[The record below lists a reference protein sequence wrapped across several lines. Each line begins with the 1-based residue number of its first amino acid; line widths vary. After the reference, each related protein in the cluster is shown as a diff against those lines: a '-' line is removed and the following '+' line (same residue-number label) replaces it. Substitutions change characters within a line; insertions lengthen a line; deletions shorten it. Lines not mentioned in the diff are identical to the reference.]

1 MSDGTTATA
10 GGAMAARPDGA
21 AAGAA
26 NPIRRG
32 PVIVLTYAH
41 SGAMNLMQALSTSRS
56 LACTAGTGL
65 LPLCDTAAATWQ
77 RVENRGA
84 PASPLA
90 LQSIRTLVATMTAVI
105 QAGAGASR
113 WCETA
118 FVAPAAAETFLRIFP
133 DTAFLCLHR
142 SLRGVLAEAA
152 AAYPWGLGGSPFW
165 PYSAAHPGNNAE
177 TIGSYW
183 AACAGQLLDF
193 EASHPSSCLRVRYE
207 DILADPHRRVDD
219 ILAHLGVSTRDPM
232 APGGLPGLPG
242 LTGQPDP
249 GPEPPLPT
257 ERMSPELLTQLREL
271 HARLDYAP

>member
-1 MSDGTTATA
+1 VSDGTPATA
-10 GGAMAARPDGA
+10 NGVPATRPVG
-21 AAGAA
+21 AAGASD
-26 NPIRRG
+26 PKIRRG
-32 PVIVLTYAH
+32 PVIMLTYAH
-41 SGAMNLMQALSTSRS
+41 SGAVNLMQALSMSRS

-84 PASPLA
+84 SASPLA

-105 QAGAGASR
+105 QAEGGASR

-118 FVAPAAAETFLRIFP
+118 FVAPAAAETFLRVFP

-142 SLRGVLAEAA
+142 SLRGVLAEGA
-152 AAYPWGLGGSPFW
+152 AAYPWGLGSSPFW
-165 PYSAAHPGNNAE
+165 PHSAGHPGNNAE

-207 DILADPHRRVDD
+207 DILTDPHHRVDE
-219 ILAHLGVSTRDPM
+219 IFAHLGVSTRDLM
-232 APGGLPGLPG
+232 APGDLPGFPG
-242 LTGQPDP
+242 LSGQADP
-249 GPEPPLPT
+249 GLEPPLPT
-257 ERMSPELLTQLREL
+257 ERMSPELLAKLREL
-271 HARLDYAP
+271 HARLDYTP

>member
-1 MSDGTTATA
+1 MSGRLPATA
-10 GGAMAARPDGA
+10 NGVLAARP
-21 AAGAA
+21 AGAA
-26 NPIRRG
+26 EAAAPEIRRG
-32 PVIVLTYAH
+32 PVIMLTYAH
-41 SGAMNLMQALSTSRS
+41 SGAMNVMQALSTSRS

-90 LQSIRTLVATMTAVI
+90 LKSIRTLVATMASVL
-105 QAGAGASR
+105 QSAAGASR

-118 FVAPAAAETFLRIFP
+118 FVAPAAAETFVRIFP

-142 SLRGVLAEAA
+142 SLRGVLAEGA

-165 PYSAAHPGNNAE
+165 PHFAGHPGNSAE

-193 EASHPSSCLRVRYE
+193 EAGHQASCLRVRYE
-207 DILADPHRRVDD
+207 DILADPQRHVGE
-219 ILAHLGVSTRDPM
+219 IFAHLGEGSRELM
-232 APGGLPGLPG
+232 APGSLSDFPSLS
-242 LTGQPDP
+242 GQAAP

-257 ERMSPELLTQLREL
+257 EHMSPELLATVREL
-271 HARLDYAP
+271 HARLDYAL

>member
-1 MSDGTTATA
+1 MSDGTPATANGVLAARPAGAA
-10 GGAMAARPDGA
+10 GGAGPKIG
-21 AAGAA
+21 G
-26 NPIRRG
+26 G
-32 PVIVLTYAH
+32 PVIMLTYAH
-41 SGAMNLMQALSTSRS
+41 SGAMNLMQALSMSRS

-65 LPLCDTAAATWQ
+65 LPLCAAAAATWQ

-90 LQSIRTLVATMTAVI
+90 LKSIRTLVGMMTAVI
-105 QAGAGASR
+105 QAGAGAPR

-142 SLRGVLAEAA
+142 SLPGVLAEAA
-152 AAYPWGLGGSPFW
+152 TAYPWGLGGSPFW
-165 PYSAAHPGNNAE
+165 PHSAGHPGNNAE

-193 EASHPSSCLRVRYE
+193 EVDHPSSCLRVRYE
-207 DILADPHRRVDD
+207 DILADPHRRLDE
-219 ILAHLGVSTRDPM
+219 IFAHIGVSTRDLK
-232 APGGLPGLPG
+232 ASGSLPGFPG
-242 LTGQPDP
+242 LSGQADP
-249 GPEPPLPT
+249 GLEPPLPT
-257 ERMSPELLTQLREL
+257 ERMSPELLAKLSEL

>member
-1 MSDGTTATA
+1 MSDGTTAN
-10 GGAMAARPDGA
+10 GVLAARPDGA
-21 AAGAA
+21 AGGAG
-26 NPIRRG
+26 PKIGRG
-32 PVIVLTYAH
+32 PVIMLTYAH
-41 SGAMNLMQALSTSRS
+41 SGAVNLMQALSMSRS

-65 LPLCDTAAATWQ
+65 LPLCDAAAATWQ

-90 LQSIRTLVATMTAVI
+90 LQSIRTLVGMMTAVI

-165 PYSAAHPGNNAE
+165 PYSAGHPGNNAE

-183 AACAGQLLDF
+183 AACAEQLLDF

-219 ILAHLGVSTRDPM
+219 IFAHLEVSTPDLMTSGDRPDF
-232 APGGLPGLPG
+232 PGLSGHADFG
-242 LTGQPDP
+242 L
-249 GPEPPLPT
+249 EPPLPA
-257 ERMSPELLTQLREL
+257 ERMSPELLAKLREL
-271 HARLDYAP
+271 HARLDYVP

>member
-1 MSDGTTATA
+1 VSEWNPATA
-10 GGAMAARPDGA
+10 NGVLAARP
-21 AAGAA
+21 AGAA
-26 NPIRRG
+26 RAANPEIRRG
-32 PVIVLTYAH
+32 PVIMLTYAH

-56 LACTAGTGL
+56 LACTASTGL

-90 LQSIRTLVATMTAVI
+90 LQSIRTLVATMTSVL
-105 QAGAGASR
+105 QARAGASR

-165 PYSAAHPGNNAE
+165 PHSAGHPGNNAE

-183 AACAGQLLDF
+183 VACTGQLLDF
-193 EASHPSSCLRVRYE
+193 EAAHQSSCLRVRYE
-207 DILADPHRRVDD
+207 DILADPHRHVDE
-219 ILAHLGVSTRDPM
+219 IFAHLGVSSGDRM
-232 APGGLPGLPG
+232 ASHGLLGLPGLS
-242 LTGQPDP
+242 GQADH
-249 GPEPPLPT
+249 GREPPLPT
-257 ERMSPELLTQLREL
+257 ERMSPELLAEVLEL

>member
-1 MSDGTTATA
+1 VSDGTPATA
-10 GGAMAARPDGA
+10 NGVLAARPAG

-26 NPIRRG
+26 GPQTGRG

-41 SGAMNLMQALSTSRS
+41 CGVGNLMQALSVSRS

-77 RVENRGA
+77 RVENRGG

-118 FVAPAAAETFLRIFP
+118 LVAPAAAETFLRIFP
-133 DTAFLCLHR
+133 DTAFVCLHR

-165 PYSAAHPGNNAE
+165 LYSAGHPGNNAE

-183 AACAGQLLDF
+183 VACAGQLLDF

-207 DILADPHRRVDD
+207 DILTDPHRRVGE
-219 ILAHLGVSTRDPM
+219 IFAHLGVSTRDLM
-232 APGGLPGLPG
+232 APCGLPGFPG
-242 LTGQPDP
+242 LSGQADP
-249 GPEPPLPT
+249 GLDPPLPT
-257 ERMSPELLTQLREL
+257 ERMSPELLAKLREL
-271 HARLDYAP
+271 HARLDYAH